1 MRYCRV
7 LQCIHKEKERFI
19 RSIRHIGYWQRRD
32 YSNSAYFQKQ
42 YVSKGK
48 KNKQLSYPSRAFKI
62 KMENISYWL
71 VQKAKWKIRLQG
83 V

>member
-7 LQCIHKEKERFI
+7 LQCIHKEKERLV
-19 RSIRHIGYWQRRD
+19 RSVRHIGYWKRRN
-32 YSNSAYFQKQ
+32 YSYPINIKKQ

-48 KNKQLSYPSRAFKI
+48 KNQQLTYPSRAFKI
-62 KMENISYWL
+62 QVENLSHWV
-71 VQKAKWKIRLQG
+71 VQKAQWKIRLQR

>member
-7 LQCIHKEKERFI
+7 LQLFYKEKKRLVW
-19 RSIRHIGYWQRRD
+19 SIRHIGYWKRRNCGNPID
-32 YSNSAYFQKQ
+32 IKKQ

-48 KNKQLSYPSRAFKI
+48 KNKRIAFPFGTI
-62 KMENISYWL
+62 KMQLANFCYWV
-71 VQKAKWKIRLQG
+71 VQKAKWEIRLQR